1 LFDRLPGTNYTILN
15 YNSNT
20 MDKEMYKLA
29 IGELLKDADPDSHRI
44 ISAYKY
50 DVTYK
55 KNLSALTASCHTAI
69 ALEICANYMKIET
82 RNPGKVYSNKKK
94 LADRIILKIEATFTE
109 TCDECQLEYR
119 NKRDDEIPPFTCFLC
134 WQGSHN
140 CTALIEKTTELDKI
154 TGDRPLGL
162 LWTCR
167 GCRTKNDL
175 IPQAKATNTTDAKGE
190 TPQEQL
196 PSEEAET
203 EKEDDEEERHSPRR
217 NQDVETSRNEATI
230 CELYKRH
237 KCPHGLTGKREIGGK
252 PCPNNHPKRCFKY
265 CKFGEKHRH
274 GCNKRKNCDYY
285 HPVLCKY
292 SVRNRICTNLD
303 CTYTHLQGTKRHN
316 PDDVPD
322 TSKRETKDTKNAI
335 GNTKGILKLP
345 HLQYLQGGRDRSES
359 ICSNISWKD
368 TRTPMYPL
376 LNKNKPLPRP
386 RRNSNNS
393 NARNEITDTTA
404 DQISFLVKLVE
415 DLKGTQE
422 DFRQEISELQ
432 QQMFTSHQHTQP
444 VQQGQPTIPPFPN
457 AQHLGH
463 LQHLMMNQPFMPNMN
478 MQPINM
484 NPWSKQAPTAP
495 SYF

>member
-1 LFDRLPGTNYTILN
+1 
-15 YNSNT
+15 
-20 MDKEMYKLA
+20 MYKLA

-55 KNLSALTASCHTAI
+55 KNLSALTVSTFTAA
-69 ALEICANYMKIET
+69 ALEKCANYMKITT

-109 TCDECQLEYR
+109 TCDECQAEYR

-140 CTALIEKTTELDKI
+140 CAAITEKRKELSDNI
-154 TGDRPLGL
+154 TGDLPLGL
-162 LWTCR
+162 VWTCR
-167 GCRTKNDL
+167 GCRMKNDL
-175 IPQAKATNTTDAKGE
+175 TPPTKATDTIDAKGE
-190 TPQEQL
+190 TPE
-196 PSEEAET
+196 PVDEEVEAE
-203 EKEDDEEERHSPRR
+203 KDEEERDSPRR
-217 NQDVETSRNEATI
+217 NQDLQTSRNEATI

-237 KCPHGLTGKREIGGK
+237 KCPHGLTGKREIEGK
-252 PCPNNHPKRCFKY
+252 PCPDNHPKRCFKY

-292 SVRNRICTNLD
+292 SVRNRVCTNLD

-322 TSKRETKDTKNAI
+322 SHKRVTNDTKNNI
-335 GNTKGILKLP
+335 GNAKGILKP
-345 HLQYLQGGRDRSES
+345 PQFQYLQGQGGRVRSES
-359 ICSNISWKD
+359 ISSNISWKD

-376 LNKNKPLPRP
+376 LNKNKPIPRP
-386 RRNSNNS
+386 RRNSNSS
-393 NARNEITDTTA
+393 NIARNEITDTTA
-404 DQISFLVKLVE
+404 EQISFLVKLVE

-422 DFRQEISELQ
+422 DFRQEISEIQ
-432 QQMFTSHQHTQP
+432 QKMFTTQQHTQP
-444 VQQGQPTIPPFPN
+444 AQQHIQPAQQGQQTIPPIPN
-457 AQHLGH
+457 VQHLGH
-463 LQHLMMNQPFMPNMN
+463 LQHLMMSQPFLPNMN
-478 MQPINM
+478 MQPMQM
-484 NPWSKQAPTAP
+484 NQWSNQAPTAP
-495 SYF
+495 SYC